1 MCSVPGRNRRSRHNL
16 SIRRTGISVDSEL
29 RPQTDRGRMPD
40 AGMAVDFVG
49 YWVHRPEL
57 PGSVSIVLAA
67 KIDNLVFERFLAV
80 PTIAG
85 GDTAISG
92 NLLALVD
99 TEKRYIIWAIAKL
112 SCAVHSTHSDP
123 AG

>member
-1 MCSVPGRNRRSRHNL
+1 
-16 SIRRTGISVDSEL
+16 
-29 RPQTDRGRMPD
+29 MPD

-80 PTIAG
+80 PAIAG
-85 GDTAISG
+85 DDTAISG
-92 NLLALVD
+92 DLLALVN
-99 TEKRYIIWAIAKL
+99 TEKRYIIWAVAKL
-112 SCAVHSTHSDP
+112 PCAVHSTHSDP

>member
-1 MCSVPGRNRRSRHNL
+1 
-16 SIRRTGISVDSEL
+16 
-29 RPQTDRGRMPD
+29 MPD

-80 PTIAG
+80 PAIAG
-85 GDTAISG
+85 DDTAVSG

-99 TEKRYIIWAIAKL
+99 TEKRYIIWSIAKL
-112 SCAVHSTHSDP
+112 PCAVHSTHSDP